1 MSTPISVKS
10 SLSFGWN
17 TFKARPGLFVG
28 SIAVYAAVQFV
39 LMAVEGVL
47 PDFLAFIVSLAV
59 GTLLAVGLMSLYL
72 KAHDNL
78 AGASI
83 KDMWNPKPFWQ
94 YLATSLVIG
103 VVVIVGLLLLI
114 VPGVIF
120 ALALSMAP
128 YLVIEKRLWPLPA
141 LKESWRM
148 TKGNWLK
155 LLLLGIVIAVLNFI
169 GAFLLLVGL
178 LVTVPISVLA
188 MVHVYRA
195 LASRVHE
202 APAAVATP
210 EPAPEAPVV
219 PVV

>member
-1 MSTPISVKS
+1 MSTPLSVKS

-47 PDFLAFIVSLAV
+47 PGFLAFFVNLGV

-78 AGASI
+78 SGASI

-94 YLATSLVIG
+94 YLATSLVIA
-103 VVVIVGLLLLI
+103 VIVIVGLLLLVI
-114 VPGVIF
+114 PGIIL

-155 LLLLGIVIAVLNFI
+155 LLLLGVIMAILNFL
-169 GAFLLLVGL
+169 GAFLLLIGL

-188 MVHVYRA
+188 MVHVYRT
-195 LASRVHE
+195 LSGRVHE
-202 APAAVATP
+202 APAAEAAP
-210 EPAPEAPVV
+210 EPAQEAPVV